1 MLSRSAKHLYW
12 LARYIER
19 CENIARM
26 VDVNLELILDF
37 PIDHSLNWKS
47 LIDTLDINYIY
58 EKKYKKYNEENVIN
72 FLFEGKTN
80 YSSMRNCLDMA
91 KYNIENVRDDLP
103 KTASIALNHLYDHL
117 NKESISRIHKRK
129 ILPHVTETVNL
140 TQEFFSSIN
149 DNLSRGYEFEFIR
162 LGRFLERVDMISR
175 IIDCLCI
182 TKSEKQ
188 TYDFS
193 SMEWISLLSILSAQD
208 AFRKISKGEV
218 DRGEVI
224 NFLLKND
231 SFPRSLT
238 RCLTILRLCLE
249 SLPNNENIILKIR
262 SLRLRFDVSNFDKF
276 DDEKLHNFLDKCQK
290 DLTSID
296 NLVEQNYF

>member
-47 LIDTLDINYIY
+47 LIDTLDINYIF
-58 EKKYKKYNEENVIN
+58 EKKYQKYNEENVIN
-72 FLFEGKTN
+72 FLFEGRTN
-80 YSSMRNCLDMA
+80 YSSMQNCLNMA
-91 KYNIENVRDDLP
+91 KFNIENVRDDLP
-103 KTASIALNHLYDHL
+103 KTSSIALNHLHDHL
-117 NKESISRIHKRK
+117 HNESISKIHKRK
-129 ILPHVTETVNL
+129 ILPHVTETINL

-238 RCLTILRLCLE
+238 RCLSILRLCLE
-249 SLPNNENIILKIR
+249 SLPNNEKIILKIR
-262 SLRLRFDVSNFDKF
+262 SLRLRFDESTFDQF
-276 DDEKLHNFLDKCQK
+276 NDDKLHVFLDKCQK
-290 DLTSID
+290 DLISID
-296 NLVEQNYF
+296 NLVEKTYF

>member
-103 KTASIALNHLYDHL
+103 KTASIALHHLYDLL

-129 ILPHVTETVNL
+129 MLPHVTETINL

-262 SLRLRFDVSNFDKF
+262 SLRLRFDVSTFDKF

>member
-37 PIDHSLNWKS
+37 PIDHSLSWKS
-47 LIDTLDINYIY
+47 LIDTLDINFIY

-80 YSSMRNCLDMA
+80 FSSMRNCLDMA

-117 NKESISRIHKRK
+117 NRESIGRIHKRK
-129 ILPHVTETVNL
+129 ILPHVTETINL

-149 DNLSRGYEFEFIR
+149 NNLSRGYEFEFIR
-162 LGRFLERVDMISR
+162 LGRFLERIDMISR

-238 RCLTILRLCLE
+238 RCLSILRLCLE

-262 SLRLRFDVSNFDKF
+262 SLRLRFDVSTFDQF
-276 DDEKLHNFLDKCQK
+276 DDEKLHKFLDKCQK

-296 NLVEQNYF
+296 ALVENNYF

>member
-1 MLSRSAKHLYW
+1 
-12 LARYIER
+12 
-19 CENIARM
+19 
-26 VDVNLELILDF
+26 
-37 PIDHSLNWKS
+37 
-47 LIDTLDINYIY
+47 
-58 EKKYKKYNEENVIN
+58 
-72 FLFEGKTN
+72 
-80 YSSMRNCLDMA
+80 
-91 KYNIENVRDDLP
+91 
-103 KTASIALNHLYDHL
+103 
-117 NKESISRIHKRK
+117 
-129 ILPHVTETVNL
+129 
-140 TQEFFSSIN
+140 
-149 DNLSRGYEFEFIR
+149 
-162 LGRFLERVDMISR
+162 
-175 IIDCLCI
+175 
-182 TKSEKQ
+182 
-188 TYDFS
+188 
-193 SMEWISLLSILSAQD
+193 MEWISLLSILSAQD

-238 RCLTILRLCLE
+238 RCLSILRLCLE